1 MVRRL
6 RRPPATGHAA
16 GGEARQRDA
25 DRLDLAREALRAK
38 SELLT
43 RISYAIRTP
52 MSGVIGMA
60 QLLLDTP
67 LSSQQREY
75 VQIVSASGE
84 GVLRVIDDVLHF
96 SHIDEARLVVTERP
110 TGESTGPLDGAAG
123 PLLAPLPGIVVAD
136 QRPAHDGLHG
146 GRAAADAPRV
156 LLVEDNAVNR
166 HVARLMVQNLGYR
179 VDVAADGQA
188 AVDAV
193 ADVQY
198 AVVLMDCQMPRL
210 DGYAATATIRQRQ
223 GAGRRTPIVAMTA
236 LALYGDRERCLA
248 AGMDDYLSKPVRAAE
263 LATTLERWLPQAS
276 TGRTPPLPGQSAPAT
291 RAPAVDRETLRGLRE
306 LEDDDTVD
314 VMRDLHQVFR
324 EDATARLATM
334 RAAAAADDRGALQ
347 QHAHALKGSAA
358 CLGATA
364 MAGLCENLE
373 LVVAGADLAPAEGI
387 LQQLD
392 EEFGRADAALAGYVA
407 EATPV
412 VLVVDDEPLYRR
424 MMGTIMRRAGYRVAE
439 AADGREALALVSR
452 QTPDAIVVDLRMP
465 VMNGVAF
472 IERCRELPSLRRVP
486 IVTISAADHPAS
498 TLDRLRAANVHH
510 YLAKPLDTWELRAVV
525 ERLVGQAVAG
535 SASRA

>member
-1 MVRRL
+1 MIRPL
-6 RRPPATGHAA
+6 RRPSATRHAA
-16 GGEARQRDA
+16 RGEARQRDA

-75 VQIVSASGE
+75 AQIVSASGE

-96 SHIDEARLVVTERP
+96 SHIDEARLAATERL
-110 TGESTGPLDGAAG
+110 TGESTGRLDGAAG
-123 PLLAPLPGIVVAD
+123 PLLALVPGIVVAD
-136 QRPAHDGLHG
+136 QRPAHDGFHG

-263 LATTLERWLPQAS
+263 LATTLERWLPHAP
-276 TGRTPPLPGQSAPAT
+276 TGRTPPLSGQSAPAT
-291 RAPAVDRETLRGLRE
+291 RAPAVDRETLRALRE
-306 LEDDDTVD
+306 LADDDTVD
-314 VMRDLHQVFR
+314 VVRDLHQVFR
-324 EDATARLATM
+324 EDATGRLATM

-347 QHAHALKGSAA
+347 EQAHALKGSAA

-392 EEFGRADAALAGYVA
+392 EEFGRVDAALAGYVA

-424 MMGTIMRRAGYRVAE
+424 MMSTIMRRAGYRVVE
-439 AADGREALALVSR
+439 AADGREALALASR

-498 TLDRLRAANVHH
+498 TLARLSAANVHD

-525 ERLVGQAVAG
+525 ERLVGQAVAR